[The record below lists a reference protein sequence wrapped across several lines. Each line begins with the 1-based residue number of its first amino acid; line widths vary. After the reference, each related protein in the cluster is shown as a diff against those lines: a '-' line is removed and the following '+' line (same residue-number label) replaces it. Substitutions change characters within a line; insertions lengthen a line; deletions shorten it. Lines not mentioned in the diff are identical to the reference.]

1 MAQSPEAA
9 LPPAPTRLYLVAPA
23 EIPDVEAFAAQCA
36 ELFAAADVACL
47 RATLAEGISDR
58 AAAALLDALKAP
70 CHAHD
75 VALLVENRFE
85 LVRPYGLDG
94 AHLSGPEAL
103 KAMTEAR
110 AAIGRNAIL
119 GVDCGDSRHKG
130 LSAGERDVDYVSFGP
145 LEGLDASPDLRELI
159 LWWQAMIEIPCV
171 AEIAPDPALAAAL
184 WGKADFL
191 APSAALWAA
200 PEGIAAR
207 LSALAGGEVRK
218 EI

>member
-1 MAQSPEAA
+1 MAQSAESS
-9 LPPAPTRLYLVAPA
+9 PTRLYLVAPA
-23 EIPDVEAFAAQCA
+23 EIADPGAFAALCA
-36 ELFAAADVACL
+36 EAFAAADVACL
-47 RATLAEGISDR
+47 RVPLAEGLADR

-75 VALLVENRFE
+75 VALLVEDRFD

-94 AHLSGPEAL
+94 VHLSGPHAL

-110 AAIGRNAIL
+110 AAIGGGAIL

-130 LSAGERDVDYVSFGP
+130 LTAGEREADYVAFGP
-145 LEGLDASPDLRELI
+145 LEGLDADPDLRELI

-191 APSAALWAA
+191 APSAAFWTA
-200 PEGIAAR
+200 PEGAAAR
-207 LSALAGGEVRK
+207 LKALAPGAGA
-218 EI
+218 

>member
-1 MAQSPEAA
+1 MAQPAEA
-9 LPPAPTRLYLVAPA
+9 APTRLYLVAPA
-23 EIPDVEAFAAQCA
+23 EVSDAGAFAAQCA
-36 ELFAAADVACL
+36 EAFAAADVACL
-47 RATLAEGISDR
+47 RVPLAEGVSDR

-75 VALLVENRFE
+75 VALLIEDRFE

-94 AHLSGPEAL
+94 VHLSGPHAL
-103 KAMTEAR
+103 KAMVEAR

-130 LSAGERDVDYVSFGP
+130 LTAGEREADYVAFGP
-145 LEGLDASPDLRELI
+145 LETLDADPDLRELI
-159 LWWQAMIEIPCV
+159 FWWQAMIEIPCV

-191 APSAALWAA
+191 APSATLWTA
-200 PEGIAAR
+200 PEGAAAIVKS
-207 LSALAGGEVRK
+207 LASGAGG
-218 EI
+218 